1 MGWMPEFRGREVPR
15 GEAVYTLLEER
26 WRLARL
32 PWLNPVS
39 FRSSVLPPAM
49 VQCKKSPGVRKQT
62 LDKFSTSSLFALLT
76 AAAPAE
82 PLAGYPGEV
91 RRIPPDLKKNGFSN
105 IEGLSIKVEQGY
117 EIFTSPLPSS

>member
-1 MGWMPEFRGREVPR
+1 MPEFRGREVPR
-15 GEAVYTLLEER
+15 GDAVYTLLAER

-39 FRSSVLPPAM
+39 FRSSVLPPGM
-49 VQCKKSPGVRKQT
+49 VECKNSSPCMEKQT
-62 LDKFSTSSLFALLT
+62 LETFSTSSLFALLT

-91 RRIPPDLKKNGFSN
+91 GRIPPDLKTDF
-105 IEGLSIKVEQGY
+105 EMGLKM
-117 EIFTSPLPSS
+117 